1 MLPWIRAI
9 LLPLFAGKQ
18 ATMAAMSRHFN
29 WGISLSFARPI
40 ISKLI
45 NFFYFPSYRI
55 AEQGNTEWKTIR
67 VPPPETT
74 NTFTLYNL
82 QSDNEYEFQVYAVN
96 RLGAGSPS
104 PIIKA
109 STKRNLN
116 SKNLN
121 LENLLKFFSMCF
133 FTAWSFGENIYP
145 TDASGATYIPTVQK
159 PSG

>member
-1 MLPWIRAI
+1 MNTSYFAATVHWQANYNGGYEQTFQLRYFESIPNRIHLLISNVSFLSPFAI
-9 LLPLFAGKQ
+9 
-18 ATMAAMSRHFN
+18 
-29 WGISLSFARPI
+29 
-40 ISKLI
+40 
-45 NFFYFPSYRI
+45 SYRL

-109 STKRNLN
+109 STKRKIDKISPPPKKIISIIFCFLFIII
-116 SKNLN
+116 SS
-121 LENLLKFFSMCF
+121 LEF
-133 FTAWSFGENIYP
+133 W
-145 TDASGATYIPTVQK
+145 
-159 PSG
+159 